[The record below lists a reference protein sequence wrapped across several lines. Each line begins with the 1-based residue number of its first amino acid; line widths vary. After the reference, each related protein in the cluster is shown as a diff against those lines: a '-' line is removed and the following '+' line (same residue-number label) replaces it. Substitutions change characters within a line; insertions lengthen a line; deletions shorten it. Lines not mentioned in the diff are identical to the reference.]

1 MPELIDET
9 ELRERF
15 DIHVNVKAKRL
26 EPCIRAAARRLRQWV
41 GTALYD
47 LVLTQRGDVESLSD
61 AELERLSDLKDCEAY
76 LAMHFA
82 IASINTQV
90 RIQGMVAEE
99 KLAEGGTVIR
109 LRNADEVGKFIELY
123 LQQARE
129 MAEPYFT
136 QAAVSSYEFAS
147 FGVDDLC

>member
-41 GTALYD
+41 GESVYD
-47 LVLTQRGDVESLSD
+47 QVIVDRGDTDTLSNAD
-61 AELERLSDLKDCEAY
+61 LDRLNDLKDCEAY

-82 IASINTQV
+82 IASINTQI

-109 LRNADEVGKFIELY
+109 LRNADEVDKFVTLY

-129 MAEPYFT
+129 MVTPYLAQT
-136 QAAVSSYEFAS
+136 TATTYEFAD
-147 FGVDDLC
+147 FGVDELC